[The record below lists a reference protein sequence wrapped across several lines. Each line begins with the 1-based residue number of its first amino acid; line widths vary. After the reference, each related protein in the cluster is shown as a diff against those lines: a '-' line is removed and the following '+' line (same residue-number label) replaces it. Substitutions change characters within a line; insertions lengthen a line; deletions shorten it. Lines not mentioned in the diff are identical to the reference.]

1 MIGIVLMY
9 HFDMYD
15 LGIVFARV
23 KGGEKISKLCTF
35 QISVL
40 PKLKKVHIIF
50 LVTIFCLIASPCFC
64 QSMYYKWRSTCPL
77 IMLLNVTSWCKV
89 TTVSLFSNKTSA
101 LFKGPQP
108 HLLRLS
114 RFSIILFFLGEQS
127 SSILSIFV

>member
-9 HFDMYD
+9 HFGMYD

-23 KGGEKISKLCTF
+23 KGGEKISKLGTF

-40 PKLKKVHIIF
+40 PKLKKVF

-101 LFKGPQP
+101 LFKVPQP

-114 RFSIILFFLGEQS
+114 RFSIILVFLGEQS